1 MGALIWNVK
10 AGKLPIWETFRDASN
25 DIWSE
30 NRELLLQCLLDIQTW
45 FMSPPDKCV
54 CIPVPHLAEDLADY
68 ICEVCADGD
77 GGGNHSL
84 IWEGRH
90 CCMHFP
96 EQTCQIWICGKI

>member
-1 MGALIWNVK
+1 MTPGV
-10 AGKLPIWETFRDASN
+10 
-25 DIWSE
+25 E

-77 GGGNHSL
+77 GGRIIL
-84 IWEGRH
+84 
-90 CCMHFP
+90 
-96 EQTCQIWICGKI
+96 